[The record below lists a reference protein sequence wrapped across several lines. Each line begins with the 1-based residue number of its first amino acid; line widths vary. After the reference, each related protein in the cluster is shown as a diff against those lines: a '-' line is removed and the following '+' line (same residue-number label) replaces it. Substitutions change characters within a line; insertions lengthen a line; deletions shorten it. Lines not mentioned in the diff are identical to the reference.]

1 MHTGAGTMNKPTR
14 LAIAAV
20 AFGCVGCGALDSVQS
35 FEMRRDADGARA
47 SCGQTTAPASLSG
60 GRIDPAVARCVS
72 ACKQLGFVVDSTL
85 PPSLINKKIDMAG
98 DIPASECL
106 ILKR

>member
-1 MHTGAGTMNKPTR
+1 MNKPTR
-14 LAIAAV
+14 KHLALAAV
-20 AFGCVGCGALDSVQS
+20 AFGIAGCDSVQS
-35 FEMRRDADGARA
+35 FEMHREGDGARA

-60 GRIDPAVARCVS
+60 GNIDPAVARCVI
-72 ACKQLGFVVDSTL
+72 ACRQLGFVVESTL
-85 PPSLINKKIDMAG
+85 PPGLINKKIDMAG